1 MNWLQ
6 RSGKGAD
13 RAIGRRERR
22 DYCRTD
28 AGANGRTACGPLT
41 ADLEIAAG
49 SGTRELPVRGKQT
62 RAFGLISGQSVLDK
76 TETAQCQARPH
87 RRTEIKRHPGDLV
100 LPVREVMGD

>member
-28 AGANGRTACGPLT
+28 AGANGRTACGPLIE
-41 ADLEIAAG
+41 DLEIAAG
-49 SGTRELPVRGKQT
+49 SGTRELPGRKT
-62 RAFGLISGQSVLDK
+62 PAPFRPISRQSVLDE